1 MSKIVAKFDTDVI
14 QRAVNRIAEPVIQTL
29 TPLGNNVMFDKDLMT
44 QTTNDGATIAK
55 LIDSEDEVEDAI
67 IQMVKY
73 GSLATNNVAGDGTSS
88 TVLYIKSLVD
98 LGVERI
104 KGGQKP
110 MLLRKDFRKMQTQI
124 LDAAEKHK
132 RVINPEDWFKIAL
145 ISSSGD
151 ENLATNV
158 VEVIETAGLDGMVFL
173 NDSKNQKTR
182 IIKDTGYNLD
192 QPMFDPVLGN
202 LSSGRADYVKPHVFV
217 TDKKLYHIEE
227 CREILEVGYSS
238 GVKEMVIVARD
249 FVGESAGFLIS
260 NHMDDKVPLKI
271 LLIKYPTPDNDMTG
285 LHDLA
290 KYLGGAVVSE
300 KMGSLKGK
308 LTADNYILAERVY
321 SNGPKTIFVT
331 DVKVNP
337 ELTFLI
343 EELRKKK
350 EENPDDTAVA
360 KRLASLTAGTVTIE
374 VGAPT
379 GPELRE
385 LIYKYEDAVNA
396 TRAAIRSGYVVGGGL
411 TLFNTTRDLDELGQR
426 FGESSVR
433 QIAEN
438 CGVEFE
444 VSRYGGTFGY
454 DALLEEY
461 TDLEERGI
469 IEPYDVFKHSVINAI
484 SIATAILTSGY
495 IVVRKNE
502 PNVK

>member
-1 MSKIVAKFDTDVI
+1 
-14 QRAVNRIAEPVIQTL
+14 
-29 TPLGNNVMFDKDLMT
+29 
-44 QTTNDGATIAK
+44 
-55 LIDSEDEVEDAI
+55 
-67 IQMVKY
+67 
-73 GSLATNNVAGDGTSS
+73 
-88 TVLYIKSLVD
+88 
-98 LGVERI
+98 
-104 KGGQKP
+104 
-110 MLLRKDFRKMQTQI
+110 
-124 LDAAEKHK
+124 
-132 RVINPEDWFKIAL
+132 
-145 ISSSGD
+145 
-151 ENLATNV
+151 
-158 VEVIETAGLDGMVFL
+158 
-173 NDSKNQKTR
+173 
-182 IIKDTGYNLD
+182 
-192 QPMFDPVLGN
+192 
-202 LSSGRADYVKPHVFV
+202 
-217 TDKKLYHIEE
+217 
-227 CREILEVGYSS
+227 
-238 GVKEMVIVARD
+238 
-249 FVGESAGFLIS
+249 
-260 NHMDDKVPLKI
+260 
-271 LLIKYPTPDNDMTG
+271 
-285 LHDLA
+285 
-290 KYLGGAVVSE
+290 
-300 KMGSLKGK
+300 MGSLKGK